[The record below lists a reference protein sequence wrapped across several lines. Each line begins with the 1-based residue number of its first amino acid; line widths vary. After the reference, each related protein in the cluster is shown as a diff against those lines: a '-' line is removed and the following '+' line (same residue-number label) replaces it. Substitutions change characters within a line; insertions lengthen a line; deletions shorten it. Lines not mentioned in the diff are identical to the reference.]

1 MGTAKLLSLIV
12 IFSIAVMLSFSMLPV
27 MATPGAGGLTVGV
40 CPGGPNG
47 NSPWIMIHTHP
58 PGLGAD
64 VNGNGHVCLHEKSS
78 IEKDDRIPNKL

>member
-1 MGTAKLLSLIV
+1 MVTEKFLSLFV

-27 MATPGAGGLTVGV
+27 MATPGAGGLDVGK

-47 NSPWIMIHTHP
+47 NSPWIMIHNHP

-64 VNGNGHVCLHEKSS
+64 VNGNGHTCLNQNAG
-78 IEKDDRIPNKL
+78 IEKDDRLPKS